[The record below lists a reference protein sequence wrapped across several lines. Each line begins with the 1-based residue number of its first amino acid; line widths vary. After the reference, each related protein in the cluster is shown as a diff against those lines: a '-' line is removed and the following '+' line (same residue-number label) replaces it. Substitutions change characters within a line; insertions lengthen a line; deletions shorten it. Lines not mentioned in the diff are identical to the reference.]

1 MPYRDLRDDLC
12 SIARPVSVLGDRWTL
27 LVLRQAFRG
36 IRRFGHFQSTL
47 GISRPVLAE
56 RLGQLVSA
64 GHPGAPPLRERAADP
79 ARVPADP

>member
-36 IRRFGHFQSTL
+36 IRRFGHFQS
-47 GISRPVLAE
+47 
-56 RLGQLVSA
+56 
-64 GHPGAPPLRERAADP
+64 HPGHLPAGPGQAAGQAGQRRGILQRRP
-79 ARVPADP
+79 YESEQRTRTSTG